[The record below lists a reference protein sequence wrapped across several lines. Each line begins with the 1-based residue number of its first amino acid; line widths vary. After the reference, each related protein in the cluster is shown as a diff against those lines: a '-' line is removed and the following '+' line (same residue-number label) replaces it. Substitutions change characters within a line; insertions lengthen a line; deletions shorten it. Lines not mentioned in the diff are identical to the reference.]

1 MADQPPKNKISKKGK
16 HPVEANEKLGIFAAE
31 LARHGNK
38 TAAAQAIMP
47 DATYGKAKVTG
58 HRLSQQPEVKKI
70 LAETRL
76 AIVEKVK
83 YTAIEAMREAEESIK
98 FARETENASA
108 MVKAVELR
116 SKLMGLLVDK
126 IDLRASVGFKV
137 AISGIDDEPPP
148 REPEPVEVAYT
159 EAKETPID
167 PADES
172 WDPFA
177 D

>member
-1 MADQPPKNKISKKGK
+1 MQQNFTATMADQPPKNKKPHGTRVANKQLGK
-16 HPVEANEKLGIFAAE
+16 FAEELVTHGNRTQAAE
-31 LARHGNK
+31 AIGENRMAGSRLAKH
-38 TAAAQAIMP
+38 
-47 DATYGKAKVTG
+47 
-58 HRLSQQPEVKKI
+58 PEVKKI
-70 LAETRL
+70 IAETRL

-83 YTAIEAMREAEESIK
+83 YTAIEAMKEAEMTIQ

-137 AISGIDDEPPP
+137 AISGIDDEPV

>member
-1 MADQPPKNKISKKGK
+1 MANQPPKNKK
-16 HPVEANEKLGIFAAE
+16 HPHEPISEKLGIFAKE
-31 LARHGNK
+31 LAKHGNK
-38 TAAAQAIMP
+38 TRAAKAINENAMSG
-47 DATYGKAKVTG
+47 T
-58 HRLSQQPEVKKI
+58 RLSRHPEVVKVM
-70 LAETRL
+70 AETRL

-83 YTAIEAMREAEESIK
+83 YTAIEAMKEAEMTIQ

-148 REPEPVEVAYT
+148 PREPEPEPIEVAHT
-159 EAKETPID
+159 VVID